1 MNNIGNNIKLT
12 FFGESHG
19 KYLGVVLDQVPA
31 GIKLNLNLIDFNL
44 EKRRP
49 DGKISTTRIEK
60 DNYEIITGF
69 KNGFTTGAALTFL
82 IPNNNFNSSDYNSID
97 NIPRPGHSDYPAYI
111 KYENYNDKSG
121 GGIFSGRLTVL
132 WVIVGSICQQILE
145 KRNIYISSH
154 IESIKNIYDN
164 SFDRLNLEKDLLVE
178 LNKSSFPLINEDIKP
193 KMIDLI
199 ERTKKAG
206 DSIGGTIESTVINLP
221 IGLGEPLFLSIESYI
236 SSLLF
241 SIPGIKGIEFGEGFN
256 LARMNGS
263 EANDQYIFNNKKVDF
278 LSNNNG
284 GILGG
289 LSTGQPVIIRT
300 AVKPTSSIAKKQM
313 SVNLNNQT
321 NVELEIKGRHDPQ
334 IVTRILQVVNSVLNF
349 AILDLLIFD
358 NKKSWFQ

>member
-1 MNNIGNNIKLT
+1 M
-12 FFGESHG
+12 
-19 KYLGVVLDQVPA
+19 
-31 GIKLNLNLIDFNL
+31 
-44 EKRRP
+44 
-49 DGKISTTRIEK
+49 
-60 DNYEIITGF
+60 
-69 KNGFTTGAALTFL
+69 
-82 IPNNNFNSSDYNSID
+82 
-97 NIPRPGHSDYPAYI
+97 
-111 KYENYNDKSG
+111 
-121 GGIFSGRLTVL
+121 
-132 WVIVGSICQQILE
+132 
-145 KRNIYISSH
+145 
-154 IESIKNIYDN
+154 
-164 SFDRLNLEKDLLVE
+164 
-178 LNKSSFPLINEDIKP
+178 
-193 KMIDLI
+193 
-199 ERTKKAG
+199 
-206 DSIGGTIESTVINLP
+206 
-221 IGLGEPLFLSIESYI
+221 
-236 SSLLF
+236 LF